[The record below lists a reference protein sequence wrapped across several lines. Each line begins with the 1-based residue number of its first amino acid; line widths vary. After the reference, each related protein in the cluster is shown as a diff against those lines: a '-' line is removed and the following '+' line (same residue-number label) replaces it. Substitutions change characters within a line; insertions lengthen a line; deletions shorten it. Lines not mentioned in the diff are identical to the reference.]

1 MIEFIQNLSTDFL
14 NYVSQAESFY
24 VVESSLVLFVA
35 FLLDLFQR
43 KTLFA
48 LNEKAK
54 RTKTIWDDVV
64 LGALPKPVSIIIWIS
79 SFSYVADI
87 IQRATQKMLFYEL
100 FGPAREIGI
109 IVCLVVFAIGLI
121 NKAEQNILIHSEVS
135 DQTTIHALAK
145 LGYLVVSIAGG
156 LTLLQTLGLSISG
169 LMAFGGMGGIAVGF
183 AAQDLLSNFF
193 GGLFLYTDRPFSV
206 GDWVRSPDRNIEG
219 TVEKIGWRVTQI
231 RTFDKRPLYIPN
243 AIFSQIAVEN
253 PSRMTNRR
261 IKETIGI
268 RYDDAGKMAKIIELT
283 KEMLLAHSDIDTSK
297 TLIVNFNAFASS
309 SLDFFI
315 YTFTKTT
322 NWVDYHQIKQ
332 DVLLKVLDIIEGQ
345 GAECAFPTSTVHM
358 ADGELFRNIDNE
370 S

>member
-1 MIEFIQNLSTDFL
+1 MIEFTQNLTTNFL
-14 NYVSQAESFY
+14 NYVSRAESFY

-43 KTLFA
+43 KTLLA
-48 LNEKAK
+48 LNEKVK
-54 RTKTIWDDVV
+54 HTKTIWDDVV

-87 IQRATQKMLFYEL
+87 IQRATQKVLFYEL
-100 FGPAREIGI
+100 FDPAREIGI
-109 IVCLVVFAIGLI
+109 ILCLVVFAIGLI
-121 NKAEQNILIHSEVS
+121 NKAEQNILIDSEVS

-183 AAQDLLSNFF
+183 AAKDLLSNFF
-193 GGLFLYTDRPFSV
+193 GGLFIYTDRPFSV
-206 GDWVRSPDRNIEG
+206 GDWVRSPDRDIEG
-219 TVEKIGWRVTQI
+219 TVEKIGWRVTRI
-231 RTFDKRPLYIPN
+231 KTFDKRPLFVPN
-243 AIFSQIAVEN
+243 SIFSQIVVEN
-253 PSRMTNRR
+253 ASRMNNRR

-268 RYDDAGKMAKIIELT
+268 RYDDAGKMGKIVDLV
-283 KEMLLAHSDIDTSK
+283 KEMLLTHPEIDTNN
-297 TLIVNFNAFASS
+297 TLIVNFNTFAPS
-309 SLDFFI
+309 SLDFLI
-315 YTFTKTT
+315 YAFTKTT
-322 NWVDYHQIKQ
+322 KWVDYHEIKQ

>member
-14 NYVSQAESFY
+14 NYVSRAESFY

-48 LNEKAK
+48 LKEKVK

-87 IQRATQKMLFYEL
+87 IQRATQKVLFYEL
-100 FGPAREIGI
+100 FDPAREIGI
-109 IVCLVVFAIGLI
+109 ILCLVVFAIGLI
-121 NKAEQNILIHSEVS
+121 NKAEQNILIHSKVS

-169 LMAFGGMGGIAVGF
+169 LMAFGGMGGIAIGF

-193 GGLFLYTDRPFSV
+193 GGLFIYTDRPFSV
-206 GDWVRSPDRNIEG
+206 GDWVRSPDRDIEG
-219 TVEKIGWRVTQI
+219 TVEKIGWRVTRI
-231 RTFDKRPLYIPN
+231 KTFDKRPLFVPN
-243 AIFSQIAVEN
+243 SIFSQIVLEN
-253 PSRMTNRR
+253 ASRMNNRR
-261 IKETIGI
+261 IKATIGI
-268 RYDDAGKMAKIIELT
+268 RYDDAGKMGKIVELV
-283 KEMLLAHSDIDTSK
+283 KEMLLAHPEIDTNN
-297 TLIVNFNAFASS
+297 TLIVNFNTFAPS
-309 SLDFFI
+309 SLDFLI
-315 YTFTKTT
+315 YAFTKTT
-322 NWVDYHQIKQ
+322 KWVDYHQIKQ